1 MAAYNLTPSILPLQ
15 HISKMFRDL
24 RDSVVTKTIS
34 KMSGLYV
41 TMKPKTATVA
51 ASFHESL
58 LSLTDT
64 MAK

>member
-1 MAAYNLTPSILPLQ
+1 M
-15 HISKMFRDL
+15 ISQMFREL

-51 ASFHESL
+51 AGFHESL
-58 LSLTDT
+58 QNLTDT
-64 MAK
+64 MSKWV